1 MSLTDGEKGT
11 VRRVVGGNVKAI
23 AVARLYTTNNGGWCY
38 EGKWGGLALVAE
50 RDSHFLRLVDLDR
63 GTPIWEHE
71 LYDNIVY
78 SSPAP
83 FFHTFEGHKA
93 VVGLSFADEQDAR
106 VLYNAVVDVRLRMPA
121 PSPVPHNNN
130 NAYLHPGAPAQLAH
144 STSGVP
150 PPRLQTP
157 PMGGGGMSASTS
169 SLSAPGLSRP
179 PLSPRNRTLA
189 FPHLRSPQRNKL
201 SRHLTLCLCATLQP
215 ERLR

>member
-1 MSLTDGEKGT
+1 
-11 VRRVVGGNVKAI
+11 
-23 AVARLYTTNNGGWCY
+23 
-38 EGKWGGLALVAE
+38 
-50 RDSHFLRLVDLDR
+50 
-63 GTPIWEHE
+63 
-71 LYDNIVY
+71 
-78 SSPAP
+78 
-83 FFHTFEGHKA
+83 
-93 VVGLSFADEQDAR
+93 
-106 VLYNAVVDVRLRMPA
+106 VRLRMPA